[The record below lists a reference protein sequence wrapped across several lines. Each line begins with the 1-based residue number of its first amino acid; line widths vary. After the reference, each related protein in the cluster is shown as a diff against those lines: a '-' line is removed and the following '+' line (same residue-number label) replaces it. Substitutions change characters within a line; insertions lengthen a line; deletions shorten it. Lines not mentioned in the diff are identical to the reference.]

1 MKFIQG
7 NVPNN
12 NFIPGLPQGAI
23 VEVPAN
29 VNSDGLHPQKMEELP
44 ESVLA
49 LLRTQVSINRLLVEA
64 FDEKSKNK
72 LLQAILLE
80 PTVNS
85 YNNAV
90 SCMNEMIAI
99 KKDVLPEF
107 K

>member
-1 MKFIQG
+1 M
-7 NVPNN
+7 
-12 NFIPGLPQGAI
+12 PGIEQGAI
-23 VEVPAN
+23 IEVPAI
-29 VNSDGLHPQKMEELP
+29 VNENGLQPQKVEKLP
-44 ESVLA
+44 EGVLA
-49 LLRTQVSINRLLVEA
+49 ILRTQVSINQLLIEA
-64 FDEKSKNK
+64 FAENSKNK

-99 KKDVLPEF
+99 QKEYLPEL